1 MAMGGQKLKTGGTL
15 RVVFVAPRIS
25 NLVLVCS
32 QSKGKPLKI
41 TLTLRTNILFFL
53 AYKNSEEEKCLVLKR
68 KAKIKFSKIK
78 NLNYSSCSCQKRTN
92 VKLRSFHPLSELQ
105 FQTYYTL

>member
-15 RVVFVAPRIS
+15 RIVFVAPRIC

-41 TLTLRTNILFFL
+41 ALTLRANILFFFL

-68 KAKIKFSKIK
+68 KA
-78 NLNYSSCSCQKRTN
+78 
-92 VKLRSFHPLSELQ
+92 V
-105 FQTYYTL
+105 